1 MDYQD
6 IKKYKGKFISL
17 YTDYGRCFYG
27 RPTKI
32 NKSQVFLNPGVDYDM
47 MIKRIQMTVQGAGL
61 LDKTF
66 GMETKQSAINK
77 LLKKSGAVVKL
88 DLDDI
93 VGIAHNPSD

>member
-32 NKSQVFLNPGVDYDM
+32 NKSQVFLTAEEFCGP
-47 MIKRIQMTVQGAGL
+47 A
-61 LDKTF
+61 
-66 GMETKQSAINK
+66 AC
-77 LLKKSGAVVKL
+77 
-88 DLDDI
+88 
-93 VGIAHNPSD
+93 